1 MLLYYIRNLTS
12 KAFRCDRLLVRQALV
27 EKHEDRWV
35 AKQASGLQKLDCRLS
50 AEDISTLKAK
60 TTGDSKAVISTF
72 FCTSLSA
79 LVESDLSKAGLR
91 IILDLLCNHAEEK

>member
-1 MLLYYIRNLTS
+1 VLLYYIRNLTS
-12 KAFRCDRLLVRQALV
+12 RAFRCDRLLVRQALV

-60 TTGDSKAVISTF
+60 TTGDSKAVICTF
-72 FCTSLSA
+72 FCTSVSA
-79 LVESDLSKAGLR
+79 LVESEFEQGGVA
-91 IILDLLCNHAEEK
+91 HYT